1 MINVLHGIVQDFS
14 KMMRGRNLDQL
25 RPWMHRATATGISA
39 LKSFVAGLRRDQAAV
54 DAAFSSQWSSGQVE
68 GQIHRHKLIKRQMY
82 VRADFEL
89 LRRRVLPFVADE
101 ERRAP

>member
-1 MINVLHGIVQDFS
+1 
-14 KMMRGRNLDQL
+14 MRGRNLDQL
-25 RPWMHRATATGISA
+25 RHWMHRAMATGIPA
-39 LKSFVAGLRRDQAAV
+39 LKSFVAGLRRDQPAV

-68 GQIHRHKLIKRQMY
+68 GQIHRLKLIKRQMY
-82 VRADFEL
+82 GRVGFAL